1 MRLYEITDELALLH
15 DQLEESGGE
24 LTESLETRLDALGG
38 ELQTKGENIGKF
50 IINLLAASESFNN
63 EIQRL
68 ERKKQASKALAD
80 RLKAYMK
87 KCMEEAGIKKIST
100 SLFDISI
107 QKNGGKPAITI
118 LDEKLVPARF
128 LTVVTETTV
137 DKDGILAAKEGGE
150 DVSAFAKIERGTH
163 LRIF

>member
-1 MRLYEITDELALLH
+1 MKLYEITDELALLH

-24 LTESLETRLDALGG
+24 LTESLVARLDALGG
-38 ELQTKGENIGKF
+38 ELQAKGENIGKF
-50 IINLLAASESFNN
+50 IINVLASAESFNN

-68 ERKKQASKALAD
+68 ERKKKASEALAD

-87 KCMEEAGIKKIST
+87 KCMEDAGIKKIST
-100 SLFDISI
+100 PLFDISI
-107 QKNGGKPAITI
+107 QKNGGKPAVTI